1 MNKKPLRLKLEHL
14 VKLDPLT
21 QNQKLA
27 FESFASGNHLCLDG
41 SAGTGKTFISLY
53 LALVDVMDN
62 QTPYD
67 RVIVVRSAVPTRDMG
82 FLPGTQEEKEAAYTA
97 PYEVIVN
104 DLFDDGDAWNKLT
117 QIHAV
122 EFMTTSYLRGQTF
135 NNAIVIVDESQNC
148 NYHELCSIITRIGRD
163 TKFVMCGD
171 YYQSDFTKNNEK
183 EGINQFI
190 KILSHMTSFDIIE
203 FGFEDIVRSGLV
215 RDFIMTKELVDRG
228 KL

>member
-1 MNKKPLRLKLEHL
+1 MNKPQRLRFEHL
-14 VKLDPLT
+14 KTLEPATTT
-21 QNQKLA
+21 QEEVFKAYSDGQNL
-27 FESFASGNHLCLDG
+27 SISGA
-41 SAGTGKTFISLY
+41 AGTGKTFISLY
-53 LALVDVMDN
+53 LALVDVMDKE
-62 QTPYD
+62 TPYE
-67 RVIVVRSAVPTRDMG
+67 RVIIVRSAVPTRDMG
-82 FLPGTQEEKEAAYTA
+82 FLPGTQEEKEVAYTA

-117 QIHAV
+117 QLKTV

-135 NNAIVIVDESQNC
+135 NNAVVIVDESQNC

-163 TKFVMCGD
+163 AKFVMCGD
-171 YYQSDFTKNNEK
+171 YYQSDFTKNTEK

>member
-1 MNKKPLRLKLEHL
+1 MNKPQRLRLEHL
-14 VKLDPLT
+14 KTLVPATST
-21 QNQKLA
+21 QEEVFKAYSDGQNL
-27 FESFASGNHLCLDG
+27 SISGA
-41 SAGTGKTFISLY
+41 AGTGKTFISLY

-62 QTPYD
+62 QTPFE
-67 RVIVVRSAVPTRDMG
+67 RVIIVRSAVPTRDMG

-117 QIHAV
+117 QLKTV

-135 NNAIVIVDESQNC
+135 NNAVVIVDESQNC

-163 TKFVMCGD
+163 AKFVMCGD
-171 YYQSDFTKNNEK
+171 YYQSDFTKNTEK

>member
-1 MNKKPLRLKLEHL
+1 MNKPQRLRLEHL
-14 VKLDPLT
+14 KTLEPATTT
-21 QNQKLA
+21 QEEVFKAYSDGQNL
-27 FESFASGNHLCLDG
+27 SISGA
-41 SAGTGKTFISLY
+41 AGTGKTFISLY
-53 LALVDVMDN
+53 LALVDVMDKE
-62 QTPYD
+62 TPYE
-67 RVIVVRSAVPTRDMG
+67 RVIIVRSAVPTRDMG

-97 PYEVIVN
+97 PYEVIIN

-117 QIHAV
+117 QSKTV

-163 TKFVMCGD
+163 AKFVMCGD
-171 YYQSDFTKNNEK
+171 YYQSDFTKNTEK

>member
-1 MNKKPLRLKLEHL
+1 MNKPQRLRLEHL
-14 VKLDPLT
+14 KTLVPATST
-21 QNQKLA
+21 QEEVFKAYSDGQNL
-27 FESFASGNHLCLDG
+27 SISGA
-41 SAGTGKTFISLY
+41 AGTGKTFISLY
-53 LALVDVMDN
+53 LALVDVMDKE
-62 QTPYD
+62 TPYE
-67 RVIVVRSAVPTRDMG
+67 RVIIVRSAVPTRDMG

-117 QIHAV
+117 QLKTV

-135 NNAIVIVDESQNC
+135 NNAVVIVDESQNC

-163 TKFVMCGD
+163 AKFVMCGD
-171 YYQSDFTKNNEK
+171 YYQSDFTKNTEK

>member
-1 MNKKPLRLKLEHL
+1 MNKPQRLRLEHL
-14 VKLDPLT
+14 KTLEPATKT
-21 QNQKLA
+21 QEQV
-27 FESFASGNHLCLDG
+27 FESYKQGLNLCISGA
-41 SAGTGKTFISLY
+41 AGTGKTFVSLY

-62 QTPYD
+62 KTPYD
-67 RVIVVRSAVPTRDMG
+67 RVIIVRSAVPTRDMG

-117 QIHAV
+117 QIKTI

-135 NNAIVIVDESQNC
+135 NNAVVIVDESQNC

-163 TKFVMCGD
+163 AKFLMCGD
-171 YYQSDFTKNNEK
+171 YYQSDFTKNNDK

-190 KILSHMTSFDIIE
+190 TILSHMTSFDIIE
-203 FGFEDIVRSGLV
+203 FSFKDIVRSGLV